1 MDKIWQRIEKNKLY
15 KSLSK
20 NKLLGKLLARE
31 IVMYVFFG
39 GLTTL
44 VSILSYALAMYLFE
58 SRGWFSGDMALASDA
73 LGRYPWLKHIP
84 ELSESFRIFATNII
98 SWFAAVT
105 FSFVTNKHYV
115 FESKAGRAGEVFKEL
130 LAFFGSRVFSLAAES
145 LIIILWVSL
154 LGGSEIVGKV
164 VIGQIVVLVLNFV
177 LSKFFVFKKTEKN

>member
-1 MDKIWQRIEKNKLY
+1 MLKIYPAIFEKDLTGY
-15 KSLSK
+15 
-20 NKLLGKLLARE
+20 G
-31 IVMYVFFG
+31 IFFPDVEG
-39 GLTTL
+39 AVTQADTLNEGLE
-44 VSILSYALAMYLFE
+44 M
-58 SRGWFSGDMALASDA
+58 ASDA

-105 FSFVTNKHYV
+105 FAFVTNKHYV